1 MHCASLLVCMFSILV
16 LAFAQEEPEG
26 IDEEGGD
33 AEGECADE
41 ENSPFTEYY
50 NSWTSVAV
58 SSAS

>member
-50 NSWTSVAV
+50 NS
-58 SSAS
+58 